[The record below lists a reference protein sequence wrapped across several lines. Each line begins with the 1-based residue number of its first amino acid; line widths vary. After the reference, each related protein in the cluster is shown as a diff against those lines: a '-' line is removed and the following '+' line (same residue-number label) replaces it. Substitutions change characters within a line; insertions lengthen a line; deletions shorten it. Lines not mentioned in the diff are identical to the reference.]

1 MALQEVKDIAARCV
15 HYAMCRID
23 FLGTGICPSGT
34 QSRFV
39 SYYPQGR
46 MEIAYALAED
56 LIPVTERLVDV
67 ARSCTLCG
75 RCDKQCYFVR
85 ELRPL
90 RVMKALKEHVESYL
104 EQGQTVV
111 QPEEDEVLRRLR
123 AVVGRE
129 WATNDPAVLVTY
141 SVDRHPLMA
150 RRIPRYVV
158 MPNSENQ
165 VAQVMKIA
173 GACGLPCTARGHGSS
188 SFGVAL
194 GDGIIVDITRMT
206 RLTINLRQYT
216 ATIEPGV
223 SSFDLQKEAQKHGM
237 RAALVEPAA
246 CVCANVISTNMH
258 SLFSHAYGM
267 GADHY
272 VDARFVGHDGEIFC
286 FNDRQTPNPFRFDER
301 GARSPGIC
309 TELTVRLYPTTD
321 DEKAVIVPFARLQDA
336 AAMAREIGAR
346 RIGFA
351 AGVLG
356 IDYSAGFISPTN
368 RATEGLKRFFHD
380 GLGVEY
386 GLVVLGDRY
395 DMAAVKDLA
404 GACIDEELIRAM
416 MLSGP
421 QLEGTQGAD
430 LLSLLPGEG
439 RPYELVF
446 RKDAAPLVLAALS
459 PSPDNIAAA
468 VDDDMKE
475 FYRELYTRR
484 EMTDLVWLNTFRIL
498 SSRIGRTRSFQGMVM
513 YMPVDDLDTI
523 VELCEQ
529 LKAVADAHDVTN
541 GFGYLI
547 PTDFGKRFF
556 MEYDFYHDHADE
568 QERERCRVAMLEAA
582 QTIDRYMRRMGG
594 RSASVLPYQGQCRKE
609 GLLYL

>member
-1 MALQEVKDIAARCV
+1 MVLQNVKDIAARCV

-34 QSRFV
+34 RSGFV

-104 EQGQTVV
+104 EQGKAVATI
-111 QPEEDEVLRRLR
+111 PEDDALRRLR

-150 RRIPRYVV
+150 RRMPRYVV
-158 MPNSENQ
+158 MPGSENQ
-165 VAQVMKIA
+165 VAQVVKIA
-173 GACGLPCTARGHGSS
+173 GACGLPYTARGHGSS

-194 GDGIIVDITRMT
+194 GDGIIIDVTRMT
-206 RLTINLRQYT
+206 RLTVNPRQYT

-223 SSFDLQKEAQKHGM
+223 SSFNLQKEAQRHGM

-272 VDARFVGHDGEIFC
+272 VDARFIGHDGEVFC

-309 TELTVRLYPTTD
+309 TELTVRLYPTTA

-336 AAMAREIGAR
+336 AALAREIGAR

-368 RATEGLKRFFHD
+368 EIAEGLRRFFRE
-380 GLGVEY
+380 GLGIEY
-386 GLVVLGDRY
+386 GLVVLGDQY

-404 GACIDEELIRAM
+404 GACIDDELIRAM

-421 QLEGTQGAD
+421 QLDGERGAD
-430 LLSLLPGEG
+430 LLSLLTGEG
-439 RPYELVF
+439 QPYELVF
-446 RKDAAPLVLAALS
+446 REGAAPLVLAALS

-475 FYRELYTRR
+475 FYRELYTRP

-513 YMPVDDLDTI
+513 YMPVDDLDAI

-556 MEYDFYHDHADE
+556 MEYDFYHDHANE
-568 QERERCRVAMLEAA
+568 LERERCRVAMLEAA
-582 QTIDRYMRRMGG
+582 QTIDRYMRKMGG
-594 RSASVLPYQGQCRKE
+594 RSAGVLPYQGQCRKE